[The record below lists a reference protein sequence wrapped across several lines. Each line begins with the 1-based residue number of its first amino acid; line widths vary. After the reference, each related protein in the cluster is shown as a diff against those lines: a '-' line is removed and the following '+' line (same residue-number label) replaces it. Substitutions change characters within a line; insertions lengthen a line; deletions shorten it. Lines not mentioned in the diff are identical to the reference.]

1 MKISFYKNISE
12 QNKVDKTLI
21 FVNEYDGCGA
31 KMPLSI
37 TTPTFTINDTQF
49 NLNCNYI
56 YVEDLD
62 RYYFI
67 TNMTAVNNGI
77 WEIEC
82 HIDVLHTYSQQIKNQ
97 YAVIERN
104 TNAVNTYLDD
114 PLFFTYQNPQ
124 IVTKEFPNEFSNNFK
139 YVLLTAGGDAQ

>member
-1 MKISFYKNISE
+1 MKISFYKNVSE

-37 TTPTFTINDTQF
+37 TTPTFTINDTLF

-82 HIDVLHTYSQQIKNQ
+82 HIDVLHTYSQQIKQ
-97 YAVIERN
+97 QRAVIERN
-104 TNAVNTYLDD
+104 ELESNTYLDD

-139 YVLLTAGGDAQ
+139 YVLLTAGGDAN

>member
-1 MKISFYKNISE
+1 MKITFYKNLSE
-12 QNKVDKTLI
+12 QNKVDKTL
-21 FVNEYDGCGA
+21 VLVEEYDNCTA
-31 KMPLSI
+31 KTPLSI
-37 TTPTFTINDTQF
+37 INPTFNINNPNF

-67 TNMTAVNNGI
+67 TNMTATNNSV
-77 WEIEC
+77 WEIDC
-82 HIDVLHTYSQQIKNQ
+82 HIDVLQTYSQQIKNQ

-114 PLFFTYQNPQ
+114 PLYFTYQDPQ
-124 IVTKEFPNEFSNNFK
+124 IITKEFPNEFSKQFK

>member
-1 MKISFYKNISE
+1 MKISFYKNLSE
-12 QNKVDKTLI
+12 QNKVDKTLSFI
-21 FVNEYDGCGA
+21 KTYDKCSA

-37 TTPTFTINDTQF
+37 TNPTFTINDTLF

-56 YVEDLD
+56 YVEDLN

-82 HIDVLHTYSQQIKNQ
+82 HIDVLHTYSQQIKQ
-97 YAVIERN
+97 QQAIIERN
-104 TNAVNTYLDD
+104 GFECNTYLDD
-114 PLFFTYQNPQ
+114 PLILTYQDPQ
-124 IVTKEFPNEFSNNFK
+124 IVTKEFPIEFNKQFK
-139 YVLLTAGGDAQ
+139 YVLLTAGGDAN